1 MDYLRLFLNIL
12 ICIILFYVFFKF
24 IRTRAVNFLTL
35 QENLIGMVDNEELNN
50 LKANKNSPS
59 IGNIQSIQPKIANMP
74 LKEYCVKASYNSA
87 VSGKSV
93 NKNMIKYVLNRGCRF
108 LDFEVF
114 YIKSNDNF
122 VPVVA

>member
-59 IGNIQSIQPKIANMP
+59 I
-74 LKEYCVKASYNSA
+74 
-87 VSGKSV
+87 
-93 NKNMIKYVLNRGCRF
+93 
-108 LDFEVF
+108 
-114 YIKSNDNF
+114 
-122 VPVVA
+122 